1 MKSVNYDLRYDGA
14 TAEQVYAMLGE
25 QGFREQVCDFQGV
38 LRRTVSISPSGSGM
52 GVTIDQV
59 QAAQG
64 VPSFAKKFVGEE
76 IHIVQQEAWSS
87 PTAAAVT
94 VEIPGKPGE
103 VKGTVSITEDGTG
116 VTENV
121 QMDVKVGIPLV
132 GGKIEG
138 LIAEMLTK
146 ALRAENHVGRQ
157 WLAHRG

>member
-1 MKSVNYDLRYDGA
+1 MKSINYDLRYDGA
-14 TAEQVYAMLGE
+14 TAEQVYALLADPA
-25 QGFREQVCDFQGV
+25 FREQVCDFQGV
-38 LRRTVSISPSGSGM
+38 LRKTVTVTPSGAGM
-52 GVTIDQV
+52 EVTIDQV

-64 VPSFAKKFVGEE
+64 IPSFAKKFAGEE
-76 IHIVQQEAWSS
+76 INIVQQEAWSS

-103 VKGTVSITEDGTG
+103 MRGTVSITEDDEGT
-116 VTENV
+116 TENV
-121 QMDVKVGIPLV
+121 RMDVKVGIPLV

-157 WLAHRG
+157 WLADQA